1 MTSSTF
7 GLQYIVKF
15 NKYLNIKNLVV
26 CKTTSEDNNKQY
38 LVSHFNKHD
47 TFLRVLFFKRTCTL
61 RHSSYI
67 FWPDSKCSNWNCS
80 NIWINTLH
88 HFNGFFFIENVKK
101 LVLLFFNWT
110 GDFLFFLFMVTGRA
124 IVFICTTL

>member
-7 GLQYIVKF
+7 GLQYVFKF

-47 TFLRVLFFKRTCTL
+47 TFLRVLFLKELARSVIVHTFFDQTANAVIETVAIFESI
-61 RHSSYI
+61 HYI
-67 FWPDSKCSNWNCS
+67 
-80 NIWINTLH
+80 ILT
-88 HFNGFFFIENVKK
+88 GFFFH
-101 LVLLFFNWT
+101 
-110 GDFLFFLFMVTGRA
+110 
-124 IVFICTTL
+124 

>member
-47 TFLRVLFFKRTCTL
+47 TFLRVLFLKELARSVIVHTFFDQTANAVIETVAIFESI
-61 RHSSYI
+61 HYI
-67 FWPDSKCSNWNCS
+67 
-80 NIWINTLH
+80 ILTV
-88 HFNGFFFIENVKK
+88 FFFIENVKK

-110 GDFLFFLFMVTGRA
+110 GDFLLFLFMVTGRA

>member
-61 RHSSYI
+61 RIVHTFFDQTANAVIETVAIFESIHYI
-67 FWPDSKCSNWNCS
+67 
-80 NIWINTLH
+80 ILTV
-88 HFNGFFFIENVKK
+88 FFFIENVKK

-110 GDFLFFLFMVTGRA
+110 GDFLLFLFMVTSRA